1 MLEWNCPQIRFQ
13 MDILYWELKGP
24 QYHWLYL
31 TQTNC
36 FNSDLWRSP
45 LIELETSQL
54 QYGVAG
60 QFSSHSNSSCL
71 SQASSGLNL
80 NKLSESCQNYSSNE
94 SIQQWSD
101 SQTNTGMVKT
111 NSPQTSSSARP
122 ISNPQLNLN
131 RTPQLDNNIVHTGF
145 QPKNFVKL
153 ERRGL
158 RQSSACSS
166 VISSM
171 ESVDSSNI
179 SETETDSVTSG
190 VPSSGPDTSCS
201 SLDVRSGHVTSLA
214 HNRMSKIISKLHI
227 LSPISDKSQVRK
239 MIILLLYYYG
249 FRQQR
254 TVFKDPDLYCIQLQ
268 IFY

>member
-1 MLEWNCPQIRFQ
+1 M
-13 MDILYWELKGP
+13 
-24 QYHWLYL
+24 
-31 TQTNC
+31 
-36 FNSDLWRSP
+36 
-45 LIELETSQL
+45 
-54 QYGVAG
+54 
-60 QFSSHSNSSCL
+60 
-71 SQASSGLNL
+71 NL

-94 SIQQWSD
+94 SIQQSQWSD
-101 SQTNTGMVKT
+101 SQTNTGMVKI
-111 NSPQTSSSARP
+111 NSPQTSSAARP
-122 ISNPQLNLN
+122 ISNPQLILN
-131 RTPQLDNNIVHTGF
+131 RTPQLDNNMVPSGF

-179 SETETDSVTSG
+179 SETETDSMTSG

-201 SLDVRSGHVTSLA
+201 SLDVRSGHVPSLA

-239 MIILLLYYYG
+239 MIIVLCYYYG

-254 TVFKDPDLYCIQLQ
+254 TVFYKLGPRFILHLVATN
-268 IFY
+268 IFTTFIISGANKHTI